1 MSFGGGGGTQYIPMP
16 TVQTSSTNTSSE
28 IPSWLTSASQYGI
41 NNATRLLSQ
50 PTTAYQG
57 QLAPGLNADQMAA
70 GQMIKDSMGFSQPY
84 FDSAQSAINS
94 SMSALNPSTLAGGLS
109 GISQYMNPY
118 ISNVV
123 DSIREVSNSNLGN
136 ALNQTRDQAIGAG
149 AFGGSRHGVREGVA
163 IAQNNRDT
171 NSLLANLLQGGYNQ
185 ATSMLGQDV
194 QTQNAIAQQNRSN
207 ALAGG
212 QAIAGLG
219 TTARGANAADINNLM
234 TYGSLGQQTTAAQQQ
249 AAYNEFLRQQN
260 DPLQRQQIYNSTVST
275 APHSTTGSSNTTS
288 VGIAPQQQQTS
299 SSPLMQGLGAAM
311 GIGSMFAGGPTSAI
325 AGLGSALGGAGGL
338 LGWSPF
344 PSSYSNPQVR

>member
-50 PTTAYQG
+50 PTAAYQG
-57 QLAPGLNADQMAA
+57 PLAPGLNADQMAA
-70 GQMIKDSMGFSQPY
+70 GQMIKDNMGFSQPY
-84 FDSAQSAINS
+84 FDNAQSAINS

-123 DSIREVSNSNLGN
+123 DSVREMSNSNLGN

-149 AFGGSRHGVREGVA
+149 AYGGSRHGVREGVA

-219 TTARGANAADINNLM
+219 TTVRGANVGDVNNLL

-249 AAYNEFLRQQN
+249 AAYQEWLRQQS
-260 DPLQRQQIYNSTVST
+260 DPLQRQQLYNSTVSA
-275 APHSTTGSSNTTS
+275 APHSTSGSSNTTS
-288 VGIAPQQQQTS
+288 VGIAPQQQTS
-299 SSPLMQGLGAAM
+299 SSPLMQGLGAGLA
-311 GIGSMFAGGPTSAI
+311 GIGTIGSMFASP
-325 AGLGSALGGAGGL
+325 AGGVSAATGLANAFRGL
-338 LGWSPF
+338 LS
-344 PSSYSNPQVR
+344 